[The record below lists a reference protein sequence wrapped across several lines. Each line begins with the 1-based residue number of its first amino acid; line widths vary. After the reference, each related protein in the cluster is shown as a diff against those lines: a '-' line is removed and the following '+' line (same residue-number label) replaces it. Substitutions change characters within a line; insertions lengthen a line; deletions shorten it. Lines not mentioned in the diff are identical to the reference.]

1 MGFSTHQLS
10 GGSLERLNEKDRNE
24 RQRASH
30 EDRRFSPGSKDDQ
43 PEGEKDQRGKK
54 RKRKKGRKKMGMGEN
69 WRTTPNKKEDIA
81 LTLS

>member
-54 RKRKKGRKKMGMGEN
+54 RKRKKGRKKWAWVKIGALLQ
-69 WRTTPNKKEDIA
+69 TKKRI
-81 LTLS
+81 